1 MEDHVVIEEG
11 GQVLVNVRS
20 WFRSKIHSIL
30 ESRSN
35 VLELCTI
42 SQLFMDWYRLIHRPS
57 QAQE

>member
-42 SQLFMDWYRLIHRPS
+42 SQLFMD
-57 QAQE
+57 